1 MRTILLTIDAAINL
15 GLGALLLVF
24 PQPVVSF
31 LGLPSTPVAFYPSIL
46 GAVLFGIGIALIV
59 ERSNRGRTG
68 TGMGLGLIG
77 AIAINLCGGIALA
90 AWLLFGELGLP
101 ARGAAVLWTLDV
113 LLVGLSGVELG
124 AALRRRPSDRPAQ
137 QTSDAV

>member
-1 MRTILLTIDAAINL
+1 MRTILLTVDAAINL

-59 ERSNRGRTG
+59 ERSSRGR

-101 ARGAAVLWTLDV
+101 TRGAAVLWTLDV
-113 LLVGLSGVELG
+113 LLVGLSGVELV

-137 QTSDAV
+137 KTSDAA

>member
-59 ERSNRGRTG
+59 ERSNRGR